1 MSPAP
6 IRVLLADDSALARG
20 LLRSFLEA
28 DGGFQVVGEARHG
41 REAVEMA
48 RSLRPD
54 LVTMDLEMPVMDG
67 LEAIAEIMATKA
79 VPILVVSSVADAAN
93 AYAAVAKGAVD
104 VVSKPSLDPDEQR
117 DFVAKA
123 RLVAKIPVI
132 THVRALR
139 VASIAVEA
147 PPPRSQPALPVDL
160 AAASGRA
167 FFIASSTGGPQAL
180 AHLLAR
186 LPADFPCPVLV
197 AQHIADGFAAGM
209 ADWLGSLSPL
219 PVRLAAQGDLVAP
232 GIVYV
237 APSERHLAVTAS
249 RRLTLLERQ
258 PKDIYRPSCDALLES
273 GAAVFGRRAV
283 GIILTGMGRDGARG
297 MAAIKD
303 AGGTTIAQDEASSV
317 IYGMN
322 RVAVEQG
329 AVERVL
335 ALDAIA
341 AAMAELA
348 GRSG

>member
-1 MSPAP
+1 MSPSP

-48 RSLRPD
+48 RALRPD

-67 LEAIAEIMATKA
+67 LEAIAEIMASKA

-123 RLVAKIPVI
+123 RLVSKIPVI

-139 VASIAVEA
+139 VAVPMAEA
-147 PPPRSQPALPVDL
+147 PRPQPALPADP
-160 AAASGRA
+160 AAAGGRA

-186 LPADFPCPVLV
+186 LPTDFPCPVLV

-209 ADWLGSLSPL
+209 ADWLGSLAPL
-219 PVRLAAQGDLVAP
+219 PVRLAVEGDLVAP
-232 GIVYV
+232 GIIHV

-297 MAAIKD
+297 MAAIKT

-329 AVERVL
+329 VVDRVL

-341 AAMAELA
+341 AAMTELA